1 MMEEINDFRYNPIL
15 RKMLV
20 NYCLRM
26 YEEDAIIDDEH
37 LLMEYKLLIRD
48 NNLNALFMEEY
59 LINYFRDGD
68 DHSG

>member
-1 MMEEINDFRYNPIL
+1 MEEIKDFRYNPIL

>member
-1 MMEEINDFRYNPIL
+1 MEEINDFRYNPIL